1 MTTRRYLLV
10 DDNREFAENMAE
22 ILTDEGADVTRAVD
36 GPSALSALDHG
47 PFDVMITDMRMPGVT
62 GAELLKL
69 VRVRDPGLPVV
80 VVSAYTRDEQ
90 LEEAHRLGLLA
101 FMLKTASPAKLLELL
116 ERARRDAVVLA
127 VCDDEARIERAREAL
142 ERGQRGRGDA
152 VLDLGEHAGRHV
164 RRLGQFGDGEAQLLA
179 EALHLA
185 ADGFFEQIGAARGR
199 GMRVLERQAL
209 VLAARLALCWSP
221 LVQSVSSQ
229 ENS

>member
-142 ERGQRGRGDA
+142 AMVGITVCTVRGAGD
-152 VLDLGEHAGRHV
+152 LEGHPEPM
-164 RRLGQFGDGEAQLLA
+164 
-179 EALHLA
+179 A
-185 ADGFFEQIGAARGR
+185 AIIENFT
-199 GMRVLERQAL
+199 
-209 VLAARLALCWSP
+209 SP
-221 LVQSVSSQ
+221 LAGALRLRFPNTMLVKCCDALSLPGQLATR
-229 ENS
+229 N

>member
-101 FMLKTASPAKLLELL
+101 FMVKTGSPAKLLELL
-116 ERARRDAVVLA
+116 KRARRDAVVLA

-142 ERGQRGRGDA
+142 AMVGITVCTVKCSGD
-152 VLDLGEHAGRHV
+152 LEGHPEPM
-164 RRLGQFGDGEAQLLA
+164 
-179 EALHLA
+179 A
-185 ADGFFEQIGAARGR
+185 AIIENFT
-199 GMRVLERQAL
+199 
-209 VLAARLALCWSP
+209 SP
-221 LVQSVSSQ
+221 LADALRLRFPNTMLVKCCDALSLPGQLATR
-229 ENS
+229 N